1 MAVHF
6 AKKLPKEKIICKP
19 IFWITLVKCHIPVN
33 IANIDANKNV
43 YLITMW
49 KGITIF
55 PIKMYFWNKSIVL
68 QNNTVALS
76 FILQNLPIKLGYQE
90 YGCPCC
96 PKISK
101 RRDYMQ
107 KHILS
112 HTGEKPHSCNFC
124 DYRCTQK
131 AHLNAH
137 MKRNH
142 TIFSWNW
149 LFLEIINLYFCKI
162 KNCSIIFY
170 CFAESSN

>member
-19 IFWITLVKCHIPVN
+19 IFWITLVKCHTPVN

-90 YGCPCC
+90 YGCPAC
-96 PKISK
+96 PKIMK
-101 RRDYMQ
+101 RKDVMQ
-107 KHILS
+107 KHILT
-112 HTGEKPHSCNFC
+112 HTGEKPFSCSMC
-124 DYRCTQK
+124 QYACSQK
-131 AHLNAH
+131 ANLRKH
-137 MKRNH
+137 MERHHGISDFLWRMYSEIMRNK
-142 TIFSWNW
+142 
-149 LFLEIINLYFCKI
+149 C
-162 KNCSIIFY
+162 
-170 CFAESSN
+170 